1 MPLSRPSLRRST
13 ITSRLAILISLPLF
27 GVVALVAIVAQDAH
41 RDMVAAQ
48 DLRRDSQL
56 VDLLSEIAV
65 TADAEADGYDAILAA
80 DAMGVQLGAGVG
92 VGVGV
97 GGDSISAE
105 MWVDSGLSELVPELE
120 RRDPADFADPE
131 ATDRLV
137 VELERFVEAVT
148 SSEAPTEAELD
159 RMRATIGRNV
169 DRALTAQ
176 LAQLD
181 AHFAQVDPPADL
193 LAVHATLGPIREL
206 RAAAREQRLA
216 AALYML
222 PIAGAA
228 DGTEAERFRR
238 LVAAAAD
245 YDAKLAAVVEVI
257 PDRYRT
263 ALGTATEADNLAGYQ
278 QLVTDALTG
287 RIQPVADA
295 GEGDD
300 ADLLA
305 LFPTGMTIFVDG
317 LTAITELSDLDA
329 QLTADFLA
337 GSAKV
342 EADASNRLSQVVFI
356 ATLLAV
362 VMISISYLTI
372 RSITGPVERLLA
384 RAHRITNGHLD
395 PVAGSRSDGPTD
407 IALVHHALDEM
418 TANLATLSDQAEAL
432 SAGRLDDE
440 VLNHQV
446 AGRLGESLHGSVARL
461 RSMTARLEREATHD
475 SLTGLPNRAAVM
487 ALLEHLLT
495 GSEADRQPLA
505 VIMLDL
511 DGFKQA
517 NDNLGHTVG
526 DEVLCNVGAR
536 LVGRAGGHFVARL
549 GGDEFMVVVT
559 TANGDDPLG
568 LAHHAIRAIAEP
580 MRLSI
585 GTTAVSAS
593 AGIVRTDASNWLTP
607 SEILRRVDL
616 ALYEAKAD
624 TPGAVVEFDQ
634 RLHDSLLAATQLSGE
649 LRSALHRDEFFLVA
663 QPIFD
668 VGRGRL
674 HGFEALIRWRSPVRG
689 LVPPDMFIGV
699 AEQSELITHIDT
711 WVIRQ
716 TAAVLSEWQAT
727 PGLDD
732 LSLSVNISARH
743 LSRPELPI
751 ELEEAIDRNNVDP
764 SSYVVEITESQLIPN
779 LVRAEDNLRRMKDLG
794 LRVAIDDFG
803 TGYASVAHLRSVD
816 FDRLKI
822 DRSFLTHLDDET
834 DRSLATLL
842 VSLGR
847 DLELD
852 VVAEGIETEAQLS
865 WAQGAGCSHGQGYLL
880 GKPEPIENVTTR
892 SAAELA
898 AKAGSLGRVPLL
910 GSDRP

>member
-1 MPLSRPSLRRST
+1 MPMSRPSLRRST
-13 ITSRLAILISLPLF
+13 ITSRLAILVSLPLF

-80 DAMGVQLGAGVG
+80 DAMGVPLGSGL
-92 VGVGV
+92 
-97 GGDSISAE
+97 GGLSISSEIWA
-105 MWVDSGLSELVPELE
+105 DSGLTELIPELE
-120 RRDPADFADPE
+120 RRDSGDFADPE
-131 ATDRLV
+131 ATDRLL
-137 VELERFVEAVT
+137 VELEHFVESVT
-148 SSEAPTEAELD
+148 SSEPPTEGELD

-169 DRALTAQ
+169 ERALTAQ

-181 AHFAQVDPPADL
+181 AHFAQVDPPAEL

-206 RAAAREQRLA
+206 RAAAREQRIA
-216 AALYML
+216 AALYLL
-222 PIAGAA
+222 PIADEA
-228 DGTEAERFRR
+228 DGTESERFRR

-257 PDRYRT
+257 PDRYRMT
-263 ALGTATEADNLAGYQ
+263 LGTATEADNLAGYQ
-278 QLVTDALTG
+278 QLVSDALTG
-287 RIQPVADA
+287 RVQPVSND
-295 GEGDD
+295 GEE
-300 ADLLA
+300 LLS
-305 LFPTGMTIFVDG
+305 LIPTGMTIFLDG

-329 QLTADFLA
+329 QLTADFLT
-337 GSAKV
+337 GSARV
-342 EADASNRLSQVVFI
+342 EADASSRLTQVVLI

-362 VMISISYLTI
+362 AMISISYLTI
-372 RSITGPVERLLA
+372 RSITTPVERLLA

-395 PVAGSRSDGPTD
+395 PVAGSRADGPTD

-461 RSMTARLEREATHD
+461 RLMTARLEREATHD

-495 GSEADRQPLA
+495 GAEADRQPLA

-536 LVGRAGGHFVARL
+536 LVARSGGHFVARL
-549 GGDEFMVVVT
+549 GGDEFMMVVT
-559 TANGDDPLG
+559 AANGDDPLG
-568 LAHHAIRAIAEP
+568 LAHHAIRAVAEP
-580 MRLSI
+580 MRLSV
-585 GTTAVSAS
+585 GTTMVSAS
-593 AGIVRTDASNWLTP
+593 AGIVRTNANNWLTP

-649 LRSALHRDEFFLVA
+649 LRSALHRNEFFLVA

-668 VGRGRL
+668 VNRGRL
-674 HGFEALIRWRSPVRG
+674 HGFESLIRWRSPVRG

-711 WVIRQ
+711 WVIHQ
-716 TAAVLSEWQAT
+716 TAAVLSSWQST

-743 LSRPELPI
+743 LSRPELPV
-751 ELEEAIDRNNVDP
+751 ELEEAIDRNNLVP

-794 LRVAIDDFG
+794 VQVAIDDFG

-852 VVAEGIETEAQLS
+852 VVAEGIETEAQLN

-880 GKPEPIENVTTR
+880 GRPEPIEDVTTQ
-892 SAAELA
+892 SVAELA
-898 AKAGSLGRVPLL
+898 AKATSLGQVPLL